1 MWTLNTRVSGPNTW
15 VENDSDRMDAFA
27 LSLGP
32 GPEKRMATR
41 SWGSALLDA
50 GAPETVPVLG
60 WKLKHPGLLRADVF
74 FSGEMWKA
82 SGMEESQLS
91 PINPPINQ
99 SGCPP
104 GRCCL

>member
-1 MWTLNTRVSGPNTW
+1 
-15 VENDSDRMDAFA
+15 MDAFA

-60 WKLKHPGLLRADVF
+60 WKLKHPGLLRADVPF
-74 FSGEMWKA
+74 PGEIV
-82 SGMEESQLS
+82 ESLRQRPKSLQS
-91 PINPPINQ
+91 ILQSINQ
-99 SGCPP
+99 VVPQGVVVYEQHACSP
-104 GRCCL
+104 R